1 MSVFGHR
8 RTAQARSSTSSR
20 SAVLRVSRVLLAV
33 IASGVAGCTLL
44 VSTSDLHGERDV
56 LPDASLGDDR
66 EAGAPDAGIDATA
79 SDGGADAD
87 ADASPDAESGDAG
100 CWGLGPEAF
109 CDSFDADTIGPEWQ
123 IDTSGASPPT
133 LDSTTSF
140 SAPRSLVSILGPT
153 ATSSW
158 SRVVRSA
165 PAASTVFRFRFMVRV
180 EGVTSYSELAV
191 LTLEAS
197 VTVRRRLIYFVGS
210 DGVLKLNEV
219 REVDSPATVT
229 ASIGAL
235 RVREWEELDV
245 DGRADG
251 TVTVRLN
258 GATRLVRTLTVAK
271 GAFGENAKLD
281 LGLWAAT
288 VNSTRTAHFD
298 DFASRFDP

>member
-8 RTAQARSSTSSR
+8 RTAHARSSTSSG
-20 SAVLRVSRVLLAV
+20 SAVFRVSRVALAV

-66 EAGAPDAGIDATA
+66 EAGASDAGIDATA
-79 SDGGADAD
+79 SDAGAD
-87 ADASPDAESGDAG
+87 ADASPDAKPGDAG

-109 CDSFDADTIGPEWQ
+109 CDSFDADTIGPGWQ

-140 SAPRSLVSILGPT
+140 SAPRSLVSILGPM

-165 PAASTVFRFRFMVRV
+165 PEASTVFRFRFMVRV

-197 VTVRRRLIYFVGS
+197 ATVRRRLICFMSS

-219 REVDSPATVT
+219 REVDSPATVS

-235 RVREWEELDV
+235 RVREWEEIDV

-251 TVTVRLN
+251 AVTVRLN

-271 GAFGENAKLD
+271 GAFG
-281 LGLWAAT
+281 
-288 VNSTRTAHFD
+288 
-298 DFASRFDP
+298 